1 MSYKD
6 EIKHTFD
13 FGFIEENAKIFNLY
27 EEDIFPSITIKSIK
41 LWFGYLK
48 NSDIKSFLGIK
59 IKFINYATNEIK
71 ETEYQGA
78 EIEGLEYEVKELE
91 IEEGD
96 YLSKMNIGFDE
107 YITHIKF
114 TTKKG
119 YFIECGILDELCEKK
134 SLDYLNE
141 YNNIILNFKVYKS
154 DLGIRAIGYNFMDFK
169 VFCKACGFG
178 IDKPNIFENEDI

>member
-6 EIKHTFD
+6 EIKQTFD
-13 FGFIEENAKIFNLY
+13 YGYIENNAKFFNLY
-27 EEDIFPSITIKSIK
+27 EEDFPSITIKSIK

-59 IKFINYATNEIK
+59 IKFINYITNEIK
-71 ETEYQGA
+71 ETEYLGA
-78 EIEGLEYEVKELE
+78 DIEGLDYEVKELE
-91 IEEGD
+91 IENGD

-119 YFIECGILDELCEKK
+119 YFVECGILDEFAEKH
-134 SLDYLNE
+134 LEYLNDD
-141 YNNIILNFKVYKS
+141 NNVILNVRVYKS
-154 DLGIRAIGYNFMDFK
+154 DSGIRAIGCSSMDFK
-169 VFCKACGFG
+169 SFCKACGFG

>member
-1 MSYKD
+1 MSYTN
-6 EIKHTFD
+6 EIAKTFLY
-13 FGFIEENAKIFNLY
+13 GFIEKGAKCVNLI
-27 EEDIFPSITIKSIK
+27 EEDLIPSITIKSIK

-48 NSDIKSFLGIK
+48 NSNIKSFLGIK

-91 IEEGD
+91 IAEGD

-114 TTKKG
+114 MTKKG
-119 YFIECGILDELCEKK
+119 YFIECGILDEFLEKK
-134 SLDYLNE
+134 TLDNLND
-141 YNNIILNFKVYKS
+141 YNNIILNIQVCRS
-154 DLGIRAIGYNFMDFK
+154 DLGIRAIRCNYMDFK